1 MTRQER
7 VIDALAE
14 VYDPELD
21 EPITRLGFVASCE
34 VSTGGDVEVVLRL
47 PTPQCAP
54 NFAFLMAADARQV
67 VRRLPEV
74 REVTIKL
81 EDHYTGAEIN
91 AALGRGEGFT
101 GAFPGETVDDDLN
114 ALRELF
120 LRKALVGR
128 QSRLCEALL
137 ARGESPEQIT
147 ARRLEDLPDLPDAR
161 RCLELRRRLGLP
173 ARSGLAGVRA
183 PKRRAGGGRRAEAL
197 AAHGAAR
204 PHEPRGE
211 RRHLPLAS
219 AIPPRRGNRRS
230 GGGPDMKAA
239 RLHAYHEALKL
250 EEVDEP
256 KIVGPLDVIVR
267 IGAAGLCRTDLH
279 IQEGQWAE
287 KSQVVLPYTP
297 GHENAGWVH
306 EVGSAVTNVE
316 VGDTVIVHPFI
327 TCGLCSACR
336 RGDDMHCVN
345 GSFPGI
351 NRDGGF
357 ADFLQTS
364 ARSVVK
370 LAPGLEP
377 KDIAALADAGLTAI
391 HAVKKAIPVLEPGTT
406 AVVIGAGGLGHIG
419 IQCLKAMTSATV
431 IVVDPSEKALALA
444 GEMGADQTVKVDG
457 SKHVDTVKEM
467 TDGFG
472 AEAII
477 DFVGERG
484 AIEDGIAMV
493 RDGGFYY
500 VIGYGENIDIPT
512 IDVISREISFIGNLV
527 GTYTDLEELMTLTA
541 QGQVTLHTSTYPL
554 DAINDAMAD
563 LDGGRLQG
571 RGILIPAGG

>member
-1 MTRQER
+1 
-7 VIDALAE
+7 
-14 VYDPELD
+14 
-21 EPITRLGFVASCE
+21 
-34 VSTGGDVEVVLRL
+34 
-47 PTPQCAP
+47 
-54 NFAFLMAADARQV
+54 
-67 VRRLPEV
+67 
-74 REVTIKL
+74 
-81 EDHYTGAEIN
+81 
-91 AALGRGEGFT
+91 
-101 GAFPGETVDDDLN
+101 
-114 ALRELF
+114 
-120 LRKALVGR
+120 
-128 QSRLCEALL
+128 
-137 ARGESPEQIT
+137 
-147 ARRLEDLPDLPDAR
+147 
-161 RCLELRRRLGLP
+161 
-173 ARSGLAGVRA
+173 
-183 PKRRAGGGRRAEAL
+183 
-197 AAHGAAR
+197 
-204 PHEPRGE
+204 
-211 RRHLPLAS
+211 
-219 AIPPRRGNRRS
+219 
-230 GGGPDMKAA
+230 MKAA

-250 EEVDEP
+250 DEIDEP
-256 KIVGPLDVIVR
+256 KITGPLDVIVR

-306 EVGSAVTNVE
+306 EIGSGVTNVA

-327 TCGLCSACR
+327 ACGLCPPCR
-336 RGDDMHCVN
+336 RGDDMHCLN
-345 GSFPGI
+345 SSFPGI

-357 ADFLQTS
+357 ANFLQTS

-370 LAPGLEP
+370 LAPTLEP

-391 HAVKKAIPVLEPGTT
+391 HAVKKAVPILDPGTF

-419 IQCLKAMTSATV
+419 IQCLKAMTSAQIIV
-431 IVVDPSEKALALA
+431 IDPSEKALALA
-444 GEMGADQTVKVDG
+444 GELGADHIVKVEG
-457 SKHVDTVKEM
+457 SKHVDTVKEL
-467 TDGFG
+467 TDGLG

-477 DFVGERG
+477 DFVGEKG

-500 VIGYGENIDIPT
+500 VIGYGENINIPT

-571 RGILIPAGG
+571 RGILIPA